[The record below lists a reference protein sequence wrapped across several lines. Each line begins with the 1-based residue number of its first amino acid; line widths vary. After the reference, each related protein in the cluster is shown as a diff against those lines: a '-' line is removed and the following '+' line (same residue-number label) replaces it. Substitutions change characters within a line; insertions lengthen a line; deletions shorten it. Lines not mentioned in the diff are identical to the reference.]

1 MEATM
6 VKSTVDT
13 PYREATMS
21 TGITV
26 RVYSV
31 PDAII
36 FRLIPKGEP
45 EPQVPMHSMDTK
57 TGKQERLAKEG
68 DPEWVPYLRAHEQWQ
83 QRKMTLDT
91 DARLVAALKDS
102 ESQPEF
108 DFPEK
113 VTLNDLPFFQRLAIQ
128 SGNFEF
134 PPDPIN
140 QLALWLRSY
149 IAPSQEDVTAIIEA
163 ANIIGGMDPELVES
177 FRARLRRD
185 IQAGLLGGS
194 AVVADGPQQTV
205 QMGEGGA
212 ESGSH

>member
-1 MEATM
+1 MP
-6 VKSTVDT
+6 KSTVET

-26 RVYSV
+26 RVYPV

-36 FRLIPKGEP
+36 FRLIPKGEA
-45 EPQVPMHSMDTK
+45 EPQVPMHVMDTK

-83 QRKMTLDT
+83 QKKMTLDT

-113 VTLNDLPFFQRLAIQ
+113 VTPEDLPFFQRLAIQ

-134 PPDPIN
+134 PPDSIN
-140 QLALWLRSY
+140 QLALWVRSY
-149 IAPSQEDVTAIIEA
+149 IAPSQEDVTAILEA
-163 ANIIGGMDPELVES
+163 ANIVGGMDPELVES
-177 FRARLRRD
+177 FRARLRSD

-194 AVVADGPQQTV
+194 AVATDGLQPAV
-205 QMGEGGA
+205 PAGEGSA
-212 ESGSH
+212 EGGSH